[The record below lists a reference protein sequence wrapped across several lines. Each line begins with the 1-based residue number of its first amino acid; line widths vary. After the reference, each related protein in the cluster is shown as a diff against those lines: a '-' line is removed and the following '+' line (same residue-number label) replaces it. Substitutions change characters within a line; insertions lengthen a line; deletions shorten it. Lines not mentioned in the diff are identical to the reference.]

1 MNEKNIIVNEQNE
14 IKITE
19 RPLADKM
26 RPVTLEDYVG
36 QEHLLSLGKPLY
48 NLLSSGVVPSCCL
61 YGPPG
66 VGKTTLA
73 RLMAQVTGREFLE
86 INAVSATV
94 STLRDLV
101 SRAVTIKEQSGKT
114 AIAFI
119 DEIYHF
125 NTKQQNVLLPY
136 VERGDLI
143 LVGTT
148 TENPYFEIN
157 KTLLSRMIV
166 YTLKPLNEENILAIL
181 KRALSDEKRG
191 LGKLGVKAE
200 KDVLEEI
207 AIACGGDARQALTRL
222 ETAVVSVAVGGASC
236 LTTEILESATG
247 GNSKRYDKKSDDH
260 YEVISAL
267 IKSLRGS
274 DPDAALYWMARMIE
288 AGDDLHFITRRLCIF
303 AAEDVGLA
311 DPFALVFAQNVAAAV
326 DRVGYPEA
334 SIILGEAVVYLAAAP
349 KSNTAYKAIARARAS
364 VNNEPLMEVP
374 LHLRNNNAEI
384 KNYKYPHD
392 FPGHW
397 VAQSYTPEVR
407 RFYFPEEAGT
417 ESKISARLKQLWKR
431 FK

>member
-1 MNEKNIIVNEQNE
+1 MQDFGQESFE
-14 IKITE
+14 TE
-19 RPLADKM
+19 RPLAGKM
-26 RPVTLEDYVG
+26 RPSVLDEYAG
-36 QEHLLSLGKPLY
+36 QEHLLGEGKPLR
-48 NLLSSGVVPSCCL
+48 NLLTKGVVPSCCL

-73 RLMAQVTGREFLE
+73 RLMARVTGREFLE

-94 STLRDLV
+94 ATLRELLA
-101 SRAVTIKEQSGKT
+101 RAADVKERTGKT

-136 VERGDLI
+136 VEKGDLI

-166 YTLKPLNEENILAIL
+166 YTLKPLNEENILKVL
-181 KRALSDEKRG
+181 ERALNDEEKG
-191 LGKLGVKAE
+191 LGKLRVTTDDG
-200 KDVLEEI
+200 VLEQI
-207 AIACGGDARQALTRL
+207 ATASGGDARQALTRL
-222 ETAVVSVAVGGASC
+222 ETAVVAVAMGGGSHLTMEALAS
-236 LTTEILESATG
+236 AVG

-311 DPFALVFAQNVAAAV
+311 DPFALVLAQNVAAAV

-334 SIILGEAVVYLAAAP
+334 SIILGEAVVYLASAP
-349 KSNTAYKAIARARAS
+349 KSNSAYKAIAAAISS

-374 LHLRNNNAEI
+374 LHLRNNNDEI

-392 FPGHW
+392 YPGHW

-417 ESKISARLKQLWKR
+417 ESKIAARLRGLWKR
-431 FK
+431 YNS

>member
-1 MNEKNIIVNEQNE
+1 MQDFGQESFE
-14 IKITE
+14 TE

-26 RPVTLEDYVG
+26 RPSVLDEYAG
-36 QEHLLSLGKPLY
+36 QEHLLGEGKPLR
-48 NLLSSGVVPSCCL
+48 NLLTSGVVPSCCL

-73 RLMAQVTGREFLE
+73 RLMARVTGREFLE

-94 STLRDLV
+94 ATLRELLA
-101 SRAVTIKEQSGKT
+101 RAADVKERTGKT

-136 VERGDLI
+136 VEKGDLI

-166 YTLKPLNEENILAIL
+166 YTLKPLNEENILKVL
-181 KRALSDEKRG
+181 ERALNDEEKG
-191 LGKLGVKAE
+191 LGKLRVTTDDG
-200 KDVLEEI
+200 VLEQI
-207 AIACGGDARQALTRL
+207 ATASGGDARQALTRL
-222 ETAVVSVAVGGASC
+222 ETAVVAVAMGGGSHLTMEALAS
-236 LTTEILESATG
+236 AVG

-311 DPFALVFAQNVAAAV
+311 DPFALVLAQNVAAAV

-334 SIILGEAVVYLAAAP
+334 SIILGEAVVYLASAP
-349 KSNTAYKAIARARAS
+349 KSNSAYKAIAAAISS

-374 LHLRNNNAEI
+374 LHLRNNNDEI

-392 FPGHW
+392 YPGHW

-417 ESKISARLKQLWKR
+417 ESKIAARLRGLWKR
-431 FK
+431 YEK

>member
-1 MNEKNIIVNEQNE
+1 MQDFGQESFE
-14 IKITE
+14 TE

-26 RPVTLEDYVG
+26 RPSALDEYAG
-36 QEHLLSLGKPLY
+36 QEHLLGEGKPLR
-48 NLLSSGVVPSCCL
+48 NLLTSGVVPSCCL

-73 RLMAQVTGREFLE
+73 RLMARVTGREFLE

-94 STLRDLV
+94 ATLRELLA
-101 SRAVTIKEQSGKT
+101 RAADVKERTGKT

-136 VERGDLI
+136 VEKGDLI

-166 YTLKPLNEENILAIL
+166 YTLKPLNEENILKVL
-181 KRALSDEKRG
+181 ERALTDEEKG
-191 LGKLGVKAE
+191 LGKLRVTTDDG
-200 KDVLEEI
+200 VLEQI
-207 AIACGGDARQALTRL
+207 ATASGGDARQALTRL
-222 ETAVVSVAVGGASC
+222 ETAVVAVAVGGGSHLTMEALAS
-236 LTTEILESATG
+236 AVG

-303 AAEDVGLA
+303 AAEDIGLA
-311 DPFALVFAQNVAAAV
+311 APFALVLAQNVAAAV

-334 SIILGEAVVYLAAAP
+334 SIILGEAVVYLASAP
-349 KSNTAYKAIARARAS
+349 KSNSAYKAIAAAIKS

-392 FPGHW
+392 YPGHW

-417 ESKISARLKQLWKR
+417 ESKIAARLRGLWKR
-431 FK
+431 YNS

>member
-1 MNEKNIIVNEQNE
+1 MQDFGQESFE
-14 IKITE
+14 TE

-26 RPVTLEDYVG
+26 RPSVLDEYAG
-36 QEHLLSLGKPLY
+36 QEHLLGEGKPLR
-48 NLLSSGVVPSCCL
+48 NLLTSGVVPSCCL

-73 RLMAQVTGREFLE
+73 RLMARVTGREFLE

-94 STLRDLV
+94 ATLRELLA
-101 SRAVTIKEQSGKT
+101 RAADVKERTGKT

-136 VERGDLI
+136 VEKGDLI

-166 YTLKPLNEENILAIL
+166 YTLKPLNEENILKVL
-181 KRALSDEKRG
+181 ERALTDEEKG
-191 LGKLGVKAE
+191 LGKLHVTTEDG
-200 KDVLEEI
+200 VLEQI
-207 AIACGGDARQALTRL
+207 ATASGGDARQALTRL
-222 ETAVVSVAVGGASC
+222 ETAVVAVAMGGGSHLTMEALAS
-236 LTTEILESATG
+236 AVG

-311 DPFALVFAQNVAAAV
+311 DPFALVLAQNVAAAV

-334 SIILGEAVVYLAAAP
+334 SIILGEAVVYLASAP
-349 KSNTAYKAIARARAS
+349 KSNSAYKAIAAAISS

-374 LHLRNNNAEI
+374 LHLRNNNDEI

-392 FPGHW
+392 YPGHW

-417 ESKISARLKQLWKR
+417 ESKIAARLRGLWKR
-431 FK
+431 YEK